1 MLPVY
6 KYLLV
11 NVVPN
16 AGVCAVPKVGWT
28 GFANVLLPKG
38 VLVVVPNPTVCP
50 NPVLAAGWP
59 KSGFV

>member
-1 MLPVY
+1 M
-6 KYLLV
+6 
-11 NVVPN
+11 VPN
-16 AGVCAVPKVGWT
+16 AGVCAVPNVGWV

-50 NPVLAAGWP
+50 NPVLVVGWP